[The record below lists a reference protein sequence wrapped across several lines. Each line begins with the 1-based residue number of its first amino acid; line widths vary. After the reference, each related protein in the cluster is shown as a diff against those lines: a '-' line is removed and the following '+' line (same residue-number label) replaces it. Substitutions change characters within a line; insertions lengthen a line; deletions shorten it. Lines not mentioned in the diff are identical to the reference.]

1 MNRLVPV
8 RTMNIFSD
16 GLLDHLFPVQI
27 HDVIV
32 LLQEH
37 NKTQVQIL

>member
-27 HDVIV
+27 HVVIV
-32 LLQEH
+32 QNNLSTTGAQ
-37 NKTQVQIL
+37 